1 MYLKVKIF
9 SVTLPPTSG
18 SKGVTEINGEE
29 HVLSFDP
36 HFIYEEVTSLYYC
49 KYLEAVVQRCS

>member
-29 HVLSFDP
+29 HELSFDP
-36 HFIYEEVTSLYYC
+36 HFIYEEVNLC
-49 KYLEAVVQRCS
+49 IIANI